1 MTDVQQATLPNG
13 LTILAKEV
21 HSAPVATF
29 WIWYRVGGRNEI
41 PGLTGI
47 SHWVEHMLFKG
58 TPNFGKGEIM
68 HLVNKNGGV
77 LNGFTWTD
85 CTTYFE
91 SLPSDRLELALQI
104 ESDRMANAVFDSRE
118 VDSERTVIISER
130 EGAENFPQFLLDEE
144 VTAAAFK
151 VHPYRHGVIGWK
163 CDLQA
168 ITRDDLYNHYRTF
181 YTPNNAVAVAV
192 GDFDTAWLLEKV
204 AHYFA
209 PIPAGPTVPVVR
221 SVEPPQ
227 PGERRVT
234 VQQPGGASYLQAAFH
249 VPDARHADFFPLFVL
264 SGALAGVKSMNLFG
278 RGSPGRS
285 ARLYRALVE
294 TGLATEVDCAFGM
307 SKDPGLFTITATVRA
322 GSSLPA
328 VEAAALVELEKVARE
343 PLSAETPSCPPFRE
357 VRHDGVS
364 DTELAKV
371 LKQVKAQFVY
381 AGDGVINLAY
391 WLGMLEM
398 VTSHQDYDLFLDRLA
413 AVTQDDVQRV
423 AAHYLTSTNRTVGWF
438 VPTAER

>member
-1 MTDVQQATLPNG
+1 MPDIHQTILPNG
-13 LTILAKEV
+13 LTILTKEV

-29 WIWYRVGGRNEI
+29 WIWYRVGSRNEI

-58 TPNFGKGEIM
+58 TPTFGKGEIM
-68 HLVNKNGGV
+68 RLVNKNGGV

-85 CTTYFE
+85 YTTYFE
-91 SLPSDRLELALQI
+91 SLPSECLELALQI
-104 ESDRMANAVFDSRE
+104 ESDRMANSVFDARE

-151 VHPYRHGVIGWK
+151 VHPYRHGVLGWK

-168 ITRDDLYNHYRTF
+168 ITRDDLYTHYRTF

-209 PIPAGPTVPVVR
+209 PVPAGPTVPVVR

-227 PGERRVT
+227 MGERRVV
-234 VQQPGGASYLQAAFH
+234 VQQPGGASYFQAAFH

-264 SGALAGVKSMNLFG
+264 SGALDGVKSMNLSG

-285 ARLYRALVE
+285 ARLYRALVA
-294 TGLATEVDCAFGM
+294 TGLATEVDCSFGL
-307 SKDPGLFTITATVRA
+307 SKDPGLFTVTATVRA

-328 VEAAALVELEKVARE
+328 VEAAVLAELEKVAGE
-343 PLSAETPSCPPFRE
+343 PLAAA
-357 VRHDGVS
+357 
-364 DTELAKV
+364 ELATV
-371 LKQVKAQFVY
+371 LKQAKAQFVY
-381 AGDGVINLAY
+381 AGDGVVNLAY

-398 VTSHQDYDLFLDRLA
+398 VTSHQDYDLFLERLA
-413 AVTQDDVQRV
+413 AVTPDDVQRV
-423 AAHYLTSTNRTVGWF
+423 AAQYLTSTNRTVGWF
-438 VPTAER
+438 VPTIQ

>member
-1 MTDVQQATLPNG
+1 MPDIHQTILPNG
-13 LTILAKEV
+13 LTILTKEV

-29 WIWYRVGGRNEI
+29 WIWYRVGSRNEI

-58 TPNFGKGEIM
+58 TPTFGKGEIM
-68 HLVNKNGGV
+68 RLVNKNGGV

-85 CTTYFE
+85 YTTYFE
-91 SLPSDRLELALQI
+91 SLPSECLELALQI
-104 ESDRMANAVFDSRE
+104 ESDRMANSVFDARE

-151 VHPYRHGVIGWK
+151 VHPYRHGVLGWK

-168 ITRDDLYNHYRTF
+168 ITRDDLYTHYRTF

-209 PIPAGPTVPVVR
+209 PVPAGPTVPVVR

-227 PGERRVT
+227 TGERRVT
-234 VQQPGGASYLQAAFH
+234 VQQPGGASYFQVAFH

-264 SGALAGVKSMNLFG
+264 SGALDGVKSMNLFG

-294 TGLATEVDCAFGM
+294 TGLATEVDCSFGV
-307 SKDPGLFTITATVRA
+307 SKDPGLFTVTATVRA
-322 GSSLPA
+322 GSSLQA
-328 VEAAALVELEKVARE
+328 VEAAVLAELEKVAGE
-343 PLSAETPSCPPFRE
+343 PLAAA
-357 VRHDGVS
+357 
-364 DTELAKV
+364 ELATV
-371 LKQVKAQFVY
+371 LKQAKAQFVY
-381 AGDGVINLAY
+381 AGDGVVNLAY

-398 VTSHQDYDLFLDRLA
+398 VTSHQDYDLFLERLA
-413 AVTQDDVQRV
+413 AVTPDDVQRV
-423 AAHYLTSTNRTVGWF
+423 AAQYLTSTNRTVGWF
-438 VPTAER
+438 VPTIQ